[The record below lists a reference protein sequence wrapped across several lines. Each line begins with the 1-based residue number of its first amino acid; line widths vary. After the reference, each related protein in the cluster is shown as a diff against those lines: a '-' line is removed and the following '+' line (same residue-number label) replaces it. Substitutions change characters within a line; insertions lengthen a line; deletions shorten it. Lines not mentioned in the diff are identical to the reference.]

1 VVSGKEK
8 EDHEM
13 QHNKW
18 FRACAKGRSE
28 SIRMETGRR
37 GEREI
42 FELASSKQQR
52 RKSRCTLA
60 SGLRV

>member
-1 VVSGKEK
+1 
-8 EDHEM
+8 
-13 QHNKW
+13 
-18 FRACAKGRSE
+18 
-28 SIRMETGRR
+28 METGRR